1 MRTLFFILS
10 ILLLTQYNADG
21 QLDRYRFG
29 FQASP
34 SLSWMSAND
43 KRINSSG
50 TNLGLRIGSIVEY
63 YLDENYLFT
72 GGIQLHLNH
81 GGQLLHDVGGN
92 LWSEADL
99 SSPAYNDFPDGVKL
113 RYHLQYLEFP
123 FSFRMRTR
131 EFGFWRFYIEAPILQ
146 LNVLVRAR
154 GDIEGP
160 GLEMSTGEEI
170 RQEVRLLAI
179 SYGFGGGG
187 EYSIS
192 ESLSLI
198 TGIYY
203 HRIITDMTNDNGRK
217 NTGEAEDSKG
227 TGGAIVFKI
236 GVLF

>member
-1 MRTLFFILS
+1 M
-10 ILLLTQYNADG
+10 QHNVDG

-50 TNLGLRIGSIVEY
+50 TNLGIRIGSIVEY

-72 GGIQLHLNH
+72 GGIQLHINQ

-99 SSPAYNDFPDGVKL
+99 SNPAYDDFPDGVKL

-146 LNVLVRAR
+146 LNFLVRAK

-160 GLEMSTGEEI
+160 GLEMSLGEEI
-170 RQEVRLLAI
+170 REEVRLLGI

-198 TGIYY
+198 TGVYY
-203 HRIITDMTNDNGRK
+203 HRIISDITSDNGRK

-227 TGGAIVFKI
+227 TAGALVFKI